1 MNLFRVMLPLLLLAG
16 SFSASARANWA
27 KIGLDP
33 AKAYVLVQVEPLEF
47 NMLGNNRVVTG
58 LMLAQY
64 DLEKS
69 AIRLSEKDGKVVNAM
84 RLTLIGES
92 IASDGKRKQYFA
104 EIAPGTWVIEGA
116 GGGSGGTLG
125 AAVTAFSLGSYRFD
139 ARGGEVIDLGVV
151 TPSREESSN
160 PDTQMTTGKLAGMM
174 MMGGL
179 FGGSGPEPL
188 PLKLAIRPRGN
199 GDLAMPAWL
208 SGATV
213 TQPAL
218 TYGSTFQNLLGGLI
232 NRVDGKVGRRRA
244 AGEVLYLSKPGQSDQ
259 ASLATP

>member
-1 MNLFRVMLPLLLLAG
+1 MSLLRVMLPLLLLAG
-16 SFSASARANWA
+16 SFSASAKTNWA

-64 DLEKS
+64 DLDKT
-69 AIRLSEKDGKVVNAM
+69 AIRLSEKDGKVVNAR
-84 RLTLIGES
+84 RLTLIGDS

-139 ARGGEVIDLGVV
+139 VRGGEVIDLGVV
-151 TPSREESSN
+151 TPSREDSN
-160 PDTQMTTGKLAGMM
+160 NPATQMTTGKLAGMM
-174 MMGGL
+174 MGGL
-179 FGGSGPEPL
+179 FGDRGPEPL
-188 PLKLAIRPRGN
+188 PLKLAIRPRGT
-199 GDLAMPAWL
+199 GDLAMPEWL
-208 SGATV
+208 SSATV
-213 TQPAL
+213 TQPAF

-232 NRVDGKVGRRRA
+232 NRVDGKVGRGRA
-244 AGEVLYLSKPGQSDQ
+244 AGEVLYLSKPGQSNR

>member
-1 MNLFRVMLPLLLLAG
+1 MSLLRVMLSLLLLAG
-16 SFSASARANWA
+16 SFSATAKPNWA
-27 KIGLDP
+27 KVGLDP

-69 AIRLSEKDGKVVNAM
+69 AIRLREKDGKVVDIL
-84 RLTLIGES
+84 RLTLISNS

-139 ARGGEVIDLGVV
+139 ARIGEVIDLGVV
-151 TPSREESSN
+151 TPSREESNN

-174 MMGGL
+174 MGGL
-179 FGGSGPEPL
+179 FGGRGPEPL
-188 PLKLAIRPRGN
+188 PLKLVIRPRGN
-199 GDLAMPAWL
+199 SDLAVPAWL
-208 SGATV
+208 AKV
-213 TQPAL
+213 AVIQPAF

-232 NRVDGKVGRRRA
+232 NRVDGKVGRGRV
-244 AGEVLYLSKPGQSDQ
+244 AGEVLYLSKPGQPDR